1 MKTCKKCFSH
11 KELNEFGRNKNE
23 KDGLNIYCKLCEK
36 ERAKNYRENNPDKI
50 KLSAKKYRTQSK
62 DKYDKTIQKYI
73 QKNPH
78 MSSKERSRK
87 YRENE
92 DYRKKMNENRKKY
105 RLDNIEKEREKYKNY
120 YHENKVKLR
129 KINNEYKSKKLK
141 MDPFFRMKKN
151 LSDRI
156 RKLLSE
162 GKGGRKTLDIVGLNY
177 EDFKNY
183 IENLFV
189 DDMCWENYGKWHLD
203 HIIPLYLAKNE
214 EEILKFNHYTN
225 LQPLWAEDNLKKN
238 RKI

>member
-1 MKTCKKCFSH
+1 MKTCKKCSTL
-11 KELNEFGRNKNE
+11 KDLNEFGRNKNE
-23 KDGLNIYCKLCEK
+23 KDGLNIYCKICEK
-36 ERAKNYRENNPDKI
+36 ERAKKYRENNPDKI
-50 KLSAKKYRTQSK
+50 KLSTKKYRTQSK
-62 DKYDKTIQKYI
+62 DKYDKTIQRYI

-92 DYRKKMNENRKKY
+92 DYRNKMNENRKKY

-189 DDMCWENYGKWHLD
+189 DGMSWDNYGFWHLD
-203 HIIPLYLAKNE
+203 HIKPICLAKTE